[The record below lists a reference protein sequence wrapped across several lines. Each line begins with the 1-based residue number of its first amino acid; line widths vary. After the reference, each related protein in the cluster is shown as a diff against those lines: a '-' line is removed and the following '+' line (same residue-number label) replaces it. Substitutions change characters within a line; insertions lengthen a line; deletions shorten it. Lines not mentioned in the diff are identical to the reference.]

1 VKTRTLI
8 AMICLAVVPF
18 LAAPAAFGQAA
29 AGQAPPGPVFE
40 VQESSGFVEALL
52 PDLGWRQ
59 AVIGRQLP
67 AGSVVTSWIDARATL
82 SYGDSVLTLEPF
94 THLGF
99 AAIGNDVVRLTL
111 LAGGVK
117 VKTAALACELEYKGM
132 VVRIENGT
140 ATISDATV
148 SVQEGTVTVTGAQ
161 DKPLIVAAGSSI
173 GLTAR
178 REGPVFSA
186 ADPWAA
192 SSGK

>member
-1 VKTRTLI
+1 VRTRTLI
-8 AMICLAVVPF
+8 AMISLAVVPF
-18 LAAPAAFGQAA
+18 LAAPAASAQAA
-29 AGQAPPGPVFE
+29 AGQAAPAFE

-111 LAGGVK
+111 LAGGLK
-117 VKTAALACELEYKGM
+117 VTTAALACEVEYRGM
-132 VVRIENGT
+132 VVRIEKGT

-161 DKPLIVAAGSSI
+161 DKPMTVAAGSTI

-178 REGPVFSA
+178 QEGPVFSA